1 MSLHRSFLT
10 GFPASPNLWGCKEKP
25 KHQTYVSF
33 GLCCAVQRPTPP
45 SLVAPRSHAS
55 LFPFWF
61 LPCHPHTCPS
71 SSHMSIPSFCCV
83 HTFQVP
89 FPECFYCIGKDKI
102 SLSCRG
108 DFSNSWWKDLS
119 LHQSQAQRV
128 QKKGWFPRQLVLIEN
143 VICKALC

>member
-1 MSLHRSFLT
+1 MSIHRSFLT

-45 SLVAPRSHAS
+45 TLVAPQSHAS

-61 LPCHPHTCPS
+61 LPCHPHTSPS

-102 SLSCRG
+102 GLSCG
-108 DFSNSWWKDLS
+108 GGGLLKFMMEGPLFTPVPSP
-119 LHQSQAQRV
+119 
-128 QKKGWFPRQLVLIEN
+128 KGPEERLVSPTISTYWEYNL
-143 VICKALC
+143 